1 MTATDMLEGRVA
13 IVTGGARGIGAAISE
28 MLIGCGA
35 SVVIADSGTTIDG
48 RDKDPSV
55 AQQIAGRLGERARPY
70 TEDMAIPAA
79 AAQVVELAKD
89 EFGGIDIIV
98 NNAAILRDDFV
109 FKVNPDDWDTVIRNN
124 LSAAFYLL
132 RAATP
137 ILRDQAKEK
146 RGVDGNDG
154 AYGWGRIINIISSV
168 AFFGN
173 YGQASYASA
182 KGGLTTLT
190 RIAALDMAR
199 SGITCNAIAPFA
211 HTRVT
216 DIIQPANPEQEV
228 YKERALTVP
237 AENVADL
244 AAYLCSPAA
253 SDVSGQVFGVR
264 GREVFIFTRPQP
276 AARVIAEGKRWEI
289 DDLARAVDDELRAQ
303 FGELITDLE
312 FFNMEPFV

>member
-1 MTATDMLEGRVA
+1 MTATDLLEGRVA

-48 RDKDPSV
+48 GDKDPSV
-55 AQQIAGRLGERARPY
+55 AQQIADRLGDRARPY

-79 AAQVVELAKD
+79 AAQVVELAMD
-89 EFGGIDIIV
+89 EFAGIDIIV

-109 FKVNPDDWDTVIRNN
+109 FKANPDDWDTVIRNN

-146 RGVDGNDG
+146 RGVDGDDG
-154 AYGWGRIINIISSV
+154 AYGWGRIINVISSV

-199 SGITCNAIAPFA
+199 SGVTCNAIAPFA

-237 AENVADL
+237 TENVADL

-312 FFNMEPFV
+312 FFITEPSV